1 MVRPYC
7 VVITTTPTFA
17 YRGACFLPIHHEII
31 VHVCRN
37 QAPHTFASFQDS
49 RAGSLEH
56 SIHMALTEAI
66 SELCNCSFSAK
77 FIRMGEFRCWTSPS
91 EVTYRSTVVGVTSHN
106 SSKLLGQIETWVRSK
121 VAIVRV
127 ARISLQVLSISGC
140 AVGLSSL
147 SEGEC
152 ERSRMEEG
160 TPTLSL
166 VSQDPGTIQC
176 VQSCL
181 VQQGTSTCGN

>member
-1 MVRPYC
+1 MRSDEA
-7 VVITTTPTFA
+7 VV
-17 YRGACFLPIHHEII
+17 
-31 VHVCRN
+31 
-37 QAPHTFASFQDS
+37 D
-49 RAGSLEH
+49 
-56 SIHMALTEAI
+56 
-66 SELCNCSFSAK
+66 
-77 FIRMGEFRCWTSPS
+77 
-91 EVTYRSTVVGVTSHN
+91 VGQ
-106 SSKLLGQIETWVRSK
+106 L
-121 VAIVRV
+121 
-127 ARISLQVLSISGC
+127 SLQVLSSNKC

-160 TPTLSL
+160 TPTFTL

>member
-1 MVRPYC
+1 MP
-7 VVITTTPTFA
+7 
-17 YRGACFLPIHHEII
+17 LPH
-31 VHVCRN
+31 
-37 QAPHTFASFQDS
+37 FQDS
-49 RAGSLEH
+49 RATSLEH
-56 SIHMALTEAI
+56 SIHVALTDTI

-77 FIRMGEFRCWTSPS
+77 FIRTGEFRCWMSPS
-91 EVTYRSTVVGVTSHN
+91 EVAYRSTIVGVASHN
-106 SSKLLGQIETWVRSK
+106 SSNLLGQIETWVRSK
-121 VAIVRV
+121 VAVVRV
-127 ARISLQVLSISGC
+127 GRISLQVLSISGC

-166 VSQDPGTIQC
+166 VSQDLGTIQC

-181 VQQGTSTCGN
+181 VQRGNNTCGN